1 MFEEIKLYHNEEAV
15 QQYLKNRAAF
25 PSGMLNQ
32 KYGKD
37 RLRTMYKKDEKILK
51 LAEAGGKQ

>member
-1 MFEEIKLYHNEEAV
+1 M
-15 QQYLKNRAAF
+15 KNRAEF
-25 PSGMLNQ
+25 PLGMLNQ

-51 LAEAGGKQ
+51 LADAGTKQ

>member
-1 MFEEIKLYHNEEAV
+1 MYHSEEAV
-15 QQYLKNRAAF
+15 QQYLKNRTEH
-25 PSGMLNQ
+25 PQGMLNL

-51 LAEAGGKQ
+51 LAEAGGK